1 MKKLLL
7 LILLIIL
14 PNISHASSLSKQ
26 EACSYTDGIHREE
39 VYVYWP
45 GKQPQIDEFL
55 KYDGKLYYFIQ
66 VLPDAKSL
74 GNYRK
79 A

>member
-7 LILLIIL
+7 LIFLLI
-14 PNISHASSLSKQ
+14 PSISHASSLSKQ
-26 EACSYTDGIHREE
+26 EACGYTDGIHREE